1 MLADTVLVLHL
12 CFILFVVLGGLL
24 ALKWPRVA
32 WVHLPAAAWGA
43 LVEITGWVCPL
54 TPWENA
60 FRRAAGRAAYDTSFV
75 EHYLAP
81 LIYPAS
87 LTRDM
92 QIVLGV
98 IVLAINVGVYGV
110 VWRRRVGTKA

>member
-1 MLADTVLVLHL
+1 MLADAVLVLHL
-12 CFILFVVLGGLL
+12 CFILFVVFGGLL
-24 ALKWPRVA
+24 ALKWPWVA

-43 LVEITGWVCPL
+43 LVEITGWICPL

-60 FRRAAGRAAYDTSFV
+60 FRRAAGRAAYDSSFV

-87 LTRDM
+87 LTRDV

-110 VWRRRVGTKA
+110 VWRRRVGTNA